1 MTSFWW
7 LQRGWCETECK
18 DCGANIKASG
28 GDPDW
33 GRCSGCFDR
42 HVAGKEAERM
52 HEAKM
57 VEQHAAQIR
66 SMHEAVLIGEM
77 RGRVQAAF
85 DDVARAKQQADA
97 GFTADM
103 TVEFGHSHCQQVRHA
118 LHHGRRP
125 PVWEHDPP
133 TLEELAEVDDI
144 GGTDWEGAAECPAC
158 GGWRWTRQPSPRVGM
173 VPGRCG
179 RCWGMGWVARGAGEE
194 ITCAL

>member
-85 DDVARAKQQADA
+85 DDVARAKQQADD
-97 GFTADM
+97 G
-103 TVEFGHSHCQQVRHA
+103 SQ
-118 LHHGRRP
+118 RRN
-125 PVWEHDPP
+125 
-133 TLEELAEVDDI
+133 ELAMRETALGEVL
-144 GGTDWEGAAECPAC
+144 
-158 GGWRWTRQPSPRVGM
+158 QM
-173 VPGRCG
+173 VDELLGRLG
-179 RCWGMGWVARGAGEE
+179 
-194 ITCAL
+194 

>member
-103 TVEFGHSHCQQVRHA
+103 TVEFGHSHWQWDGKAGTRKEAREAAQEA
-118 LHHGRRP
+118 LALFCARLR
-125 PVWEHDPP
+125 E
-133 TLEELAEVDDI
+133 AA
-144 GGTDWEGAAECPAC
+144 DWIEGVE
-158 GGWRWTRQPSPRVGM
+158 
-173 VPGRCG
+173 
-179 RCWGMGWVARGAGEE
+179 GEE
-194 ITCAL
+194 EGR